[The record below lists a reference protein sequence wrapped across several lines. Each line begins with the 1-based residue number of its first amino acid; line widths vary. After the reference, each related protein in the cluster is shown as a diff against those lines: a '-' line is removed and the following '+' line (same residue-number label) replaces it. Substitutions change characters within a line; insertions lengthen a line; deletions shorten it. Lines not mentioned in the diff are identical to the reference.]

1 MTSKNKKEDD
11 TDDSITKNVID
22 YYKKYSQNPDL
33 PKYFSGS
40 SLSYLPEFKLPELKE
55 SIDVEVPKII
65 IQTDFDI
72 VITKEK
78 NEPEITSR
86 ASSAMSNKKLEWDN
100 GADIGYV
107 AYIQLLYSYM

>member
-1 MTSKNKKEDD
+1 MTSKNEKKDD
-11 TDDSITKNVID
+11 IDDAITKNVID

-40 SLSYLPEFKLPELKE
+40 SVSYLPEFKLPVFKE
-55 SIDVEVPKII
+55 NIDVETPKII

-72 VITKEK
+72 VITQEK
-78 NEPEITSR
+78 NEPETISR

-107 AYIQLLYSYM
+107 

>member
-1 MTSKNKKEDD
+1 MTSKNEKDNDIDD
-11 TDDSITKNVID
+11 AITKNVID

-40 SLSYLPEFKLPELKE
+40 SLSYLPEFKLPEFKE
-55 SIDVEVPKII
+55 TTYTEIPKIV

-72 VITKEK
+72 VITHEK
-78 NEPEITSR
+78 NEPENISR

-100 GADIGYV
+100 GADIG
-107 AYIQLLYSYM
+107 